1 METLESLKDKRA
13 KYSELVAE
21 MESIRGTETAKV
33 VFRYCENYINELRE
47 QNDTVS
53 LDQLLYNQGQLV
65 ALKKLCDVIMSG
77 MGRRI

>member
-1 METLESLKDKRA
+1 METLDSLKDKRA
-13 KYSELVAE
+13 RYSELAAE

-33 VFRYCENYINELRE
+33 VFRYCEHYISELRE

-53 LDQLLYNQGQLV
+53 LDQLLYNQGQLA
-65 ALKKLCDVIMSG
+65 ALKKICDVIMSG